1 MNRKALNNITN
12 VPGVANPGKEN
23 RPVSNSRSDPP
34 SRPSSAERATQN
46 SAHPP
51 TSASSVSSN
60 SSGMVREIPQQPAP
74 VLVENQQQ
82 LYDSVPR
89 YVVPDDEQRE
99 DIDINDLNNEYAVAI
114 YAEDVYKYL
123 KEMEFKY
130 RPMPDYMSHQ
140 EHITPRL
147 RAYCVDWLVEM
158 HKHLSQA
165 FEKPLQ
171 LDTLFLSISILDR
184 FLARKSIAADRLHL
198 VGLGAFYI
206 ASKFE
211 ETYYPSI
218 DQLLRFA
225 PEIMRKDDVIRIERI
240 ILNELRFVLGVPTS
254 ICFLKRYAKVA
265 HADPMIGM
273 LSRFMT
279 EYAMS
284 SYSISTN
291 FLPSQIAA
299 AATAHA
305 LRIVNR
311 HPWTATLQYYTGY
324 TYEELRPVL
333 VELKDAV
340 KKAPTLKTQAIYK
353 KYADNKYL
361 RAAVIAVQKI

>member
-1 MNRKALNNITN
+1 MNRKVLSNLSNVSVNNL
-12 VPGVANPGKEN
+12 GKEN
-23 RPVSNSRSDPP
+23 YPN
-34 SRPSSAERATQN
+34 SRPSSAETAAPSN
-46 SAHPP
+46 HP
-51 TSASSVSSN
+51 ASSVSS
-60 SSGMVREIPQQPAP
+60 SASGSNVMT
-74 VLVENQQQ
+74 NQAVSFTIAESEQQ
-82 LYDSVPR
+82 LLDLSVPH

-99 DIDINDLNNEYAVAI
+99 DIDIGDLDNEYAAAI
-114 YAEDVYKYL
+114 YADDVYKYL
-123 KEMEFKY
+123 REMEIKH
-130 RPMPDYMSHQ
+130 RPVLDYMSHQ

-158 HKHLSQA
+158 HRHLSLA

-171 LDTLFLSISILDR
+171 LDTLFLSVSIFDR
-184 FLARKSIAADRLHL
+184 FLARKSIAVDRLHL
-198 VGLGAFYI
+198 VGLGSFYI

-218 DQLLRFA
+218 EQLLRFA
-225 PEIMRKDDVIRIERI
+225 PEGMRKDDVIRIERI
-240 ILNELRFVLGVPTS
+240 ILNELRFVLGCPTS

-265 HADPMIGM
+265 HADPNIGM

-284 SYSISTN
+284 SYSLSTN

-311 HPWTATLQYYTGY
+311 APWTATLQYYTGY

-333 VELKDAV
+333 LELKDAV

-353 KYADNKYL
+353 KYADTKYL
-361 RAAVIAVQKI
+361 RAAVLAVQRI